1 MNRDTPNIPTYY
13 FALKTARCKPRNSMF
28 DLVDRKFA
36 QICDGGI
43 GHGPA
48 VEGDFDAEAS
58 QLLERFRRVGVGVD
72 EHTLGNLNAHGGSR
86 RFTSSAF

>member
-1 MNRDTPNIPTYY
+1 
-13 FALKTARCKPRNSMF
+13 MF

-43 GHGPA
+43 GHGP
-48 VEGDFDAEAS
+48 VVDGDFDAEAS
-58 QLLERFRRVGVGVD
+58 QLLERFRRVGVAVD
-72 EHTLGNLNAHGGSR
+72 EHTLDELNVHLGSR